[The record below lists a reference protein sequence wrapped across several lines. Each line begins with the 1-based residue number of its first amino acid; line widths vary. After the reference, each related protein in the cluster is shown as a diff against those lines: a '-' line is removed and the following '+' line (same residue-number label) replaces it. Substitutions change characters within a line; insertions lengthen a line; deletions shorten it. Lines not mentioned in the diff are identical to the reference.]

1 MLVIY
6 RKVPQMGETLL
17 SWEGACYL
25 LVWRTNRL
33 EAVTM
38 LNYGEARCRLEVAN
52 LAPTAG

>member
-17 SWEGACYL
+17 SWEWSQYL

-33 EAVTM
+33 EVVT
-38 LNYGEARCRLEVAN
+38 LLIYGEFWCLLEVGT
-52 LAPTAG
+52 LMLGV